1 MKAVLIAL
9 VVIVAMALLGWITF
23 TNVGNRPS
31 VTVQTDVIREDT
43 RSAAEATERAARKV
57 AAEGEEL
64 VGEVRKTDVDIDIKR
79 EPAGD

>member
-1 MKAVLIAL
+1 MKAIVIAVVVLA
-9 VVIVAMALLGWITF
+9 AMVLLGWITF

-43 RSAAEATERAARKV
+43 QSAAEATERAARKA

-64 VGEVRKTDVDIDIKR
+64 IGEVRRTEVDVDVRKT
-79 EPAGD
+79 EQ